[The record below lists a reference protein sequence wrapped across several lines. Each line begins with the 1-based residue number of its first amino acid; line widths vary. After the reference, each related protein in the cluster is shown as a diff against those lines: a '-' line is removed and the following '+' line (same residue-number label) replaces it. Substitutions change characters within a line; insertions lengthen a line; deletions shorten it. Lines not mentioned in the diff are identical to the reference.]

1 MTITVAQNGKKVV
14 IGVSGDFVRWQPD
27 DTWREALAAWTRRPP
42 EQIDIHNDG
51 IGRWDSS
58 LTVMIYTLIQTLPQT
73 KVDRQTLPA
82 GVRRLLNLALTQPA
96 KRGRADQEQLS
107 FLERLGDAGLRLWAC
122 IGRGLSFVRQVGRTV
137 WRALTGHSIM
147 RSVDFWQALDDC
159 APRAVGIIML
169 VSFLVG
175 LILAFVGAIQLQS
188 FGAQIYVAS
197 LVSIGMTRIMGAI
210 MVGVMMAGRTGAAY
224 AAALGT
230 MQVNEELD
238 ALTTMGISRTDFLV
252 LPRLAA
258 LVLAMPFLVILADL
272 MGMVGGGAVG
282 VFLLDLSP
290 QEYWKYSV
298 EAFHL
303 RHFWIGLFHGF
314 VFGIIIALCGCYFGI
329 QCGRGSDSVGVATT
343 RAVVY
348 GVVWMIVATGLITW
362 ACEVMGI

>member
-1 MTITVAQNGKKVV
+1 MTITVQQNGKKVV

-27 DTWREALAAWTRRPP
+27 KAWQATLAAWTRRPP

-51 IGRWDSS
+51 VGRWDSS
-58 LTVMIYTLIQTLPQT
+58 LTVMIYTLMQMIPQT
-73 KVDRQTLPA
+73 SVHFQTLPA
-82 GVRRLLNLALTQPA
+82 GVQRLVNLARIRPA
-96 KRGRADQEQLS
+96 GKVRKDNYHPG

-122 IGRGLSFVRQVGRTV
+122 IGRGLSFVQQVGRTV
-137 WRALTGHSIM
+137 LRAITGQSIM
-147 RSVDFWQALDDC
+147 RPVDFWQALDDC
-159 APRAVGIIML
+159 APRAVGIVTL

-210 MVGVMMAGRTGAAY
+210 MVGVIMAGRTGAAY

-272 MGMVGGGAVG
+272 MGMVGGGSVG
-282 VFLLDLSP
+282 VFLLGLSP

-298 EAFHL
+298 EAFQL

-314 VFGIIIALCGCYFGI
+314 VFGVIIALCGCYFGI
-329 QCGRGSDSVGVATT
+329 HCGRGSDSVGVATT

-362 ACEVMGI
+362 ACEVIGI